1 MLDPSSATLNK
12 YEQLELS
19 LSGDMADL
27 LKILGLG
34 GFKLKA
40 LIKFNGLTFNEKA
53 EGLKVEVFPLSLC
66 LSLASKPCQ
75 RF

>member
-27 LKILGLG
+27 LKMLGLR

-40 LIKFNGLTFNEKA
+40 LIKFNGLTLMDKA
-53 EGLKVEVFPLSLC
+53 EGLK
-66 LSLASKPCQ
+66 A
-75 RF
+75 